1 MKKDKLMIELLNKKI
16 KLLEDFILEAA
27 RIAEENNWSSSD
39 EQMKRL
45 DELSTELDNVVE
57 EIKKLKEQS

>member
-57 EIKKLKEQS
+57 EIKKLKKQS